1 MNNCSRWQYW
11 LRRLLHNRTQQRDR
25 DGDHVL
31 GVPSRFATMLIA
43 GAAGVAALL
52 LTYPYIAA
60 SIKWA
65 GFAYLLFIAWQ
76 LAQPHPHATRK
87 DLNPAGFKPLSF
99 WLAAL
104 LRQSESMDAR
114 WGHGRI
120 VHGEQ
125 CGRRQYRNY
134 CDCVF
139 DRCHRFF
146 RQGLTE

>member
-1 MNNCSRWQYW
+1 MRIGSSCCDNQRSFSSLHPSACFPGAARRIACSTEQNSQCRMNNCSRWQYW

-87 DLNPAGFKPLSF
+87 DSNPTGLKPLSF
-99 WLAAL
+99 WQSAAF
-104 LRQSESMDAR
+104 Q
-114 WGHGRI
+114 
-120 VHGEQ
+120 
-125 CGRRQYRNY
+125 
-134 CDCVF
+134 
-139 DRCHRFF
+139 
-146 RQGLTE
+146 